1 VSKAQGRY
9 VSLDT
14 IVPSERAAAL
24 GVIANKD
31 PRLVEVILSESVQ
44 VVRRQTAEPQ
54 DARQMCKQHLRHDGQ
69 QR

>member
-24 GVIANKD
+24 RVIVNKD

-44 VVRRQTAEPQ
+44 VVRRHPNVLIVEHRSGIIA
-54 DARQMCKQHLRHDGQ
+54 AKRI
-69 QR
+69 